1 MCSISEWL
9 FVFVKSFWS
18 KSHSVL
24 IPRAFNLQVA
34 IQKMKGVQVH
44 NHSMFTVGKKYL
56 LLF

>member
-34 IQKMKGVQVH
+34 IQKMKGV
-44 NHSMFTVGKKYL
+44 SRTSA
-56 LLF
+56 